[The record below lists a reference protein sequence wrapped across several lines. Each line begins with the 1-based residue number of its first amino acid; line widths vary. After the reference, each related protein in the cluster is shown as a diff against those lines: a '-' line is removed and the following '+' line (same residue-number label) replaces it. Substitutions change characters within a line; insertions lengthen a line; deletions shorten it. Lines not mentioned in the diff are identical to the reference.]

1 MWKAITRS
9 AIGTRHQ
16 AANLPCQDYGDYRR
30 LSQDVLIGAI
40 ADGAGSA
47 KDADTGA
54 KVAVEQALN
63 FLTETLPL
71 SGIALTEEQAQ
82 SLFRQLVE
90 SVRSHLNHTA
100 TQINGELK
108 DLAST
113 LLVFIATPG
122 AIAAMQIGDGFIVTR
137 CPEGKYE
144 LLFQPDKGEYINETT
159 FVTSDHALEALQVKV
174 VQTESHFICAATD
187 GVERVSL
194 NLSQWEPFSP
204 FFEPLEAYLQET
216 ENPEAEDT
224 YLKDFLNSDR
234 LNARTT
240 DDKTLLLS
248 LWCSDKDSNTTNKV

>member
-1 MWKAITRS
+1 MWKAITQS

-16 AANLPCQDYGDYRR
+16 AVNLPCQDYGAYRL
-30 LSQDVLIGAI
+30 LSQDILIGAI

-47 KDADTGA
+47 KNADRGA
-54 KVAVEQALN
+54 KIAVEQSLS
-63 FLTETLPL
+63 FLE
-71 SGIALTEEQAQ
+71 SKIATQHLFTEEQAQ
-82 SLFRQLVE
+82 LLFQELVE
-90 SVRSHLNHTA
+90 SARSQLSQTA
-100 TQINGELK
+100 IQLNGELK

-113 LLVFIATPG
+113 LLVFIATPD

-137 CPEGKYE
+137 SQTGEYE

-159 FVTSDHALEALQVKV
+159 FVTSDHALEAMQVKV
-174 VQTESHFICAATD
+174 LLTESHFICAATD

-194 NLSQWEPFSP
+194 NLSQWQPFPP

-216 ENPEAEDT
+216 QNPEQEDT

-248 LWCSDKDSNTTNKV
+248 LWC

>member
-16 AANLPCQDYGDYRR
+16 AANLPCQDYGAYR
-30 LSQDVLIGAI
+30 LLNQDILIGAI

-47 KDADTGA
+47 KNADIGA
-54 KVAVEQALN
+54 KVAVEQSLN
-63 FLTETLPL
+63 FLQSRISSPN
-71 SGIALTEEQAQ
+71 SLTEEQAQ
-82 SLFRQLVE
+82 SLFYELGE
-90 SVRSHLNHTA
+90 SVRSQLSQTA
-100 TQINGELK
+100 TQMKGEFK
-108 DLAST
+108 DLAAT
-113 LLVFIATPG
+113 LLVFIASPD

-137 CPEGKYE
+137 SPTGEYE

-159 FVTSDHALEALQVKV
+159 FVTSDQALEALQVKV
-174 VQTESHFICAATD
+174 LQTQSHFICAATD

-194 NLSQWEPFSP
+194 NLSQWKPFSP

-216 ENPEAEDT
+216 HHPEQEDT

-248 LWCSDKDSNTTNKV
+248 LWCPVTNAHALG